1 MPRPAQKRGRLME
14 ECHPLDNSL
23 SHVPD
28 VKARRIVRTA
38 LGIEMSRSPSEARS
52 PPRIGPATNDIHRES
67 EKAHTRKPSFCHPR
81 FSETQKA

>member
-1 MPRPAQKRGRLME
+1 ME

-28 VKARRIVRTA
+28 VKARRIVRTT
-38 LGIEMSRSPSEARS
+38 LGIEMDRSPSEARS

-67 EKAHTRKPSFCHPR
+67 EKGSSRKPIYRYPK
-81 FSETQKA
+81 TL